1 MPSIIPSIPIDLDSR
16 RHLLFTQGAV
26 IMAEQELTKFWGR
39 EYYFFEAMQRILD
52 FAATADLKKLSM
64 ANLAIILWQGCCHE
78 DAQLTLQQVQAAL
91 PHIGDAAAIARL
103 VRAILD
109 AWQAGTHRWKQ
120 CRRVPRTQPFGRIDW
135 PTRSGLRSYQPRPDQ
150 CGILGTDLCRVCF
163 TARAVPGQQER
174 LGRRAALAVF
184 LQLFHPGHRQGEVGE
199 PLSLEEVVSLL
210 GHGFQRRSRD
220 KHPCPLKHL
229 PNGWISSRASMP
241 AMGRT
246 SFLGLA

>member
-109 AWQAGTHRWKQ
+109 AWQAGN
-120 CRRVPRTQPFGRIDW
+120 PPME
-135 PTRSGLRSYQPRPDQ
+135 
-150 CGILGTDLCRVCF
+150 
-163 TARAVPGQQER
+163 AVQE
-174 LGRRAALAVF
+174 GAADPNPLDGSIG
-184 LQLFHPGHRQGEVGE
+184 PPVG
-199 PLSLEEVVSLL
+199 PSLVS
-210 GHGFQRRSRD
+210 
-220 KHPCPLKHL
+220 
-229 PNGWISSRASMP
+229 
-241 AMGRT
+241 T
-246 SFLGLA
+246 SA